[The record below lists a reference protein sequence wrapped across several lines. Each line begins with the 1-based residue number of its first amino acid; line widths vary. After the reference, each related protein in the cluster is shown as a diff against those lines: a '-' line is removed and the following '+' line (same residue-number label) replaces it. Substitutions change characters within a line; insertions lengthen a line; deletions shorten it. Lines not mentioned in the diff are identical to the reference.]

1 MICPVEK
8 IKTIDIE
15 NYGIIKVL
23 SNGDIYGKKGKFKP
37 NYSNSKGYARIHI
50 GNHMYPVHRL
60 VAEAWIP
67 NPENKPQVNH
77 INGDKTK
84 NYVSNLEWV
93 TNQENRIHAVKNDL
107 SSATITYEESKQ
119 IRNLYSTG
127 FFTYEDLAYVYNVSY
142 SNIGYIVRNDSWNY

>member
-8 IKTIDIE
+8 IKTINIE
-15 NYGIIKVL
+15 NYGDIKVL

-37 NYSNSKGYARIHI
+37 SYSNSKGYARIHI
-50 GNHMYPVHRL
+50 GNHMYSVHRL

-67 NPENKPQVNH
+67 NPDNKPQVNH

-84 NYVSNLEWV
+84 NCVSNLEWV

-107 SSATITYEESKQ
+107 SSATITYDQAKE
-119 IRNLYSTG
+119 IRELYSTG
-127 FFTYEDLAYVYNVSY
+127 KYTYNDLAYLYNVSY
-142 SNIGYIVRNDSWNY
+142 SNIGYIIRNDSWNY

>member
-8 IKTIDIE
+8 SKTINIE
-15 NYGIIKVL
+15 NYGDINVL
-23 SNGDIYGKKGKFKP
+23 SNGDIYGKNGKFKEH
-37 NYSNSKGYARIHI
+37 NSSKGYKMINIKSHNYYI
-50 GNHMYPVHRL
+50 HRL